1 MSVQRFPVSM
11 WFDAFQIKRR
21 AIASNKRKEE
31 RAAA

>member
-1 MSVQRFPVSM
+1 MLLVM

-21 AIASNKRKEE
+21 AIAANRRKEE